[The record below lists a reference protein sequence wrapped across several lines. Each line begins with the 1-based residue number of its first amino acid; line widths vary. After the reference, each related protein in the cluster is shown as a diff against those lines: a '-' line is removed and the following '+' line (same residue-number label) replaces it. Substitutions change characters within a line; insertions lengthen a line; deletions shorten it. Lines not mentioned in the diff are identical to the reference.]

1 MDPAT
6 LTFQAM
12 LQAQIHALLAGQPIA
27 FNALTQANPLIAN
40 PNYFFLPQLTR
51 EPEMPKTEHN

>member
-1 MDPAT
+1 
-6 LTFQAM
+6 M
-12 LQAQIHALLAGQPIA
+12 LQAQIQALLAGQPIA